1 VRPRSVATLFA
12 VPTVTNQNTSRPQRA
27 DASIKQTDMRR
38 VRYLDLEAQYED
50 IRTEVLAALG
60 EICESGKFAQ
70 GPATSDFEA
79 KFAAYCGVHHC
90 VSLNSGTSAL
100 HLALRCLDIVP
111 GDEVITVAMTFIGT
125 AWAISY
131 VGAKPVFVDIDPAR
145 RTMCPSKLE
154 TAITPRTKAIIPV
167 HLYGM
172 PAEMDRIKA
181 IADRRGLPVIEDAA
195 QAHGARYRDKRV
207 GQFGQIAC
215 FSFYPSK
222 NLGAYGEGGALVTND
237 ASIAQRA
244 RSLRDH
250 AQSQKYLHD
259 EIGYNYRM
267 DSFQAAVLAIKLKR
281 LDAWN
286 AARADRAAYYTEL
299 LGNSSYKLP
308 THFSDS
314 ECVWH
319 CYVIEA
325 PERHRVRS
333 VLHEAGIETG
343 VHYPVPVHLQK
354 AYAHL
359 GYKPGDLPVTER
371 LCQHCLSLPI
381 YPELSK
387 EKIFTVASILL
398 DLERERSPI

>member
-1 VRPRSVATLFA
+1 MQPIL
-12 VPTVTNQNTSRPQRA
+12 
-27 DASIKQTDMRR
+27 
-38 VRYLDLEAQYED
+38 YLDLEAQYNG
-50 IRTEVLAALG
+50 IRAEVLTALE
-60 EICESGKFAQ
+60 EICKSGRFAQ

-79 KFAAYCGVHHC
+79 KFAVYCGIDHC

-100 HLALRCLDIVP
+100 HIALRCLDIGP
-111 GDEVITVAMTFIGT
+111 GDEVITVGMTFIGT

-145 RTMCPSKLE
+145 RTMCPSKLQA
-154 TAITPRTKAIIPV
+154 AITPRTKAIIPV

-172 PAEMDRIKA
+172 PAEMDRIQS
-181 IADRRGLPVIEDAA
+181 IADRHRLPVIEDAA
-195 QAHGARYRDKRV
+195 QAHGASYRGNRV

-222 NLGAYGEGGALVTND
+222 NLGAYGEGGALITND

-250 AQSQKYLHD
+250 AQSQRYLHD

-286 AARADRAAYYTEL
+286 AARADAAAYYTEL
-299 LGNSSYKLP
+299 LKDSPYKLP
-308 THFSDS
+308 THFADS

-325 PERHRVRS
+325 PERDRAREG
-333 VLHEAGIETG
+333 LNDAGIETG

-359 GYKPGDLPVTER
+359 GYKPGDLPVTEK
-371 LCQHCLSLPI
+371 LCHHCLSLPI

-398 DLERERSPI
+398 DLER

>member
-1 VRPRSVATLFA
+1 MER
-12 VPTVTNQNTSRPQRA
+12 VP
-27 DASIKQTDMRR
+27 
-38 VRYLDLEAQYED
+38 YLDLQAQYD
-50 IRTEVLAALG
+50 SIRTEVLAALE
-60 EICESGKFAQ
+60 EICESGRFAQ
-70 GPATSDFEA
+70 GPATSHFEE
-79 KFAAYCGVHHC
+79 KFAAYCGVDHC

-100 HLALRCLDIVP
+100 HVALRCLDIEP

-131 VGAKPVFVDIDPAR
+131 VGATPVFVDIDPAR
-145 RTMCPSKLE
+145 RTMCPANLE
-154 TAITPRTKAIIPV
+154 AAITPRTKAIIPV

-172 PAEMDRIKA
+172 PAEMDHIKL
-181 IADRRGLPVIEDAA
+181 IAERHGLPIIEDAA
-195 QAHGARYRDKRV
+195 QAHGARYRGKRV
-207 GQFGQIAC
+207 GQFGKIAC

-286 AARADRAAYYTEL
+286 AARTDRAAYYTEL
-299 LGNSSYKLP
+299 LANSSYKLP

-319 CYVIEA
+319 CYVIET
-325 PERHRVRS
+325 PERDRLRS
-333 VLHEAGIETG
+333 VLQDAGIETA

-359 GYKPGDLPVTER
+359 GYKPGNLPVTER

-398 DLERERSPI
+398 GLRDKGHHLASVRPKRVEN